1 MFVYQRVY
9 LLHID
14 GKSRWVCFPFHADPF
29 VSISSLESEDV
40 WVDWVDI
47 QVFAGFIA
55 VDTSCLLRGG
65 KVLFFFLTSASLGRA
80 HTVCAALGP

>member
-14 GKSRWVCFPFHADPF
+14 GKSRGVCFPFHADPF

-47 QVFAGFIA
+47 QVFAGYMA
-55 VDTSCLLRGG
+55 MDQYLLIPFLGG
-65 KVLFFFLTSASLGRA
+65 
-80 HTVCAALGP
+80 